1 MRNFLRTMLVIFG
14 ILSVI
19 SVAGILL
26 LIKGNLSITMIAV
39 ALSYLATHHV
49 IQMVVIGLLAIYGLC
64 AVICIAFS
72 GNVTN
77 DLKGGVILPLKVG
90 EVHISSQTF
99 ESIVTNVAKKYAG
112 LKTAKVN
119 IKIKE
124 TGINVDLFAYVLQDT
139 VISDITSKLQEDIKA
154 TVLKQTTVAVE
165 TVNVKIKGVYTLNE
179 NKNKEE

>member
-1 MRNFLRTMLVIFG
+1 MKNFLKTMLVVFG

-19 SVAGILL
+19 IVSGLLL
-26 LIKGNLSITMIAV
+26 LITEKITLSSVLVGFSYIAANKV
-39 ALSYLATHHV
+39 LKIATIVILA
-49 IQMVVIGLLAIYGLC
+49 IIGLC
-64 AVICIAFS
+64 SVISIAFS
-72 GNVTN
+72 GVITS

-112 LKTAKVN
+112 VKTAKVN

-139 VISDITSKLQEDIKA
+139 VISDITSKLQEDIKS

-179 NKNKEE
+179 NKEA

>member
-1 MRNFLRTMLVIFG
+1 MKNFLKSMLVISG
-14 ILSVI
+14 II
-19 SVAGILL
+19 SVVLVAGLLL
-26 LIKGNLSITMIAV
+26 LIGDKITISYLLMGLSYIMTHKVLSIIVMAV
-39 ALSYLATHHV
+39 L
-49 IQMVVIGLLAIYGLC
+49 GIYGLC
-64 AVICIAFS
+64 SVIGIAFS
-72 GNVTN
+72 GVITN

-112 LKTAKVN
+112 VKTAKVN

-139 VISDITSKLQEDIKA
+139 VISDITSKLQEEIKE

-179 NKNKEE
+179 NKEV

>member
-1 MRNFLRTMLVIFG
+1 MKNFLKTMLVIFG

-19 SVAGILL
+19 AVAGLL
-26 LIKGNLSITMIAV
+26 LVLTGKI
-39 ALSYLATHHV
+39 SYGIILVGINYVMTHHV
-49 IQMVVIGLLAIYGLC
+49 IKTIAIVLLAIYGLC
-64 AVICIAFS
+64 SVISIAFS
-72 GNVTN
+72 GTVTS

-112 LKTAKVN
+112 VKTAKVN

-124 TGINVDLFAYVLQDT
+124 TGISVDLFAYVLQDT

-179 NKNKEE
+179 NKEA

>member
-1 MRNFLRTMLVIFG
+1 MKSFLRTMLVVFG
-14 ILSVI
+14 ILTVLSI
-19 SVAGILL
+19 AGILL
-26 LIKGNLSITMIAV
+26 LISEQISFATILVGIRYITAHQIIKTILIA
-39 ALSYLATHHV
+39 
-49 IQMVVIGLLAIYGLC
+49 LLAIYGLC
-64 AVICIAFS
+64 SVIAIAFS
-72 GNVTN
+72 GTVTN

-112 LKTAKVN
+112 VKTAKVN

-124 TGINVDLFAYVLQDT
+124 TGISVDLFAYVLQDT

-165 TVNVKIKGVYTLNE
+165 TVNVKVKGVYTLNE
-179 NKNKEE
+179 NKEA

>member
-1 MRNFLRTMLVIFG
+1 MKNFLRTMIVVFG
-14 ILSVI
+14 VLSVI
-19 SVAGILL
+19 AVAATLL
-26 LIKGNLSITMIAV
+26 LISGQISYGRVLVAINYVTTHQVVKVISIGA
-39 ALSYLATHHV
+39 
-49 IQMVVIGLLAIYGLC
+49 LAIYGLC
-64 AVICIAFS
+64 SVIAIAFS
-72 GNVTN
+72 GTVTS

-112 LKTAKVN
+112 VKTAKVN

-179 NKNKEE
+179 NKEA

>member
-1 MRNFLRTMLVIFG
+1 MKSFLRTMLIVFG
-14 ILSVI
+14 VLSVVI
-19 SVAGILL
+19 VAGMLLVISGKVSIATAVVGLNYILTHRV
-26 LIKGNLSITMIAV
+26 IKIVSI
-39 ALSYLATHHV
+39 V
-49 IQMVVIGLLAIYGLC
+49 ILAIYGLC
-64 AVICIAFS
+64 SVISIAFS
-72 GNVTN
+72 GTVTN

-112 LKTAKVN
+112 VKTAKVN

-124 TGINVDLFAYVLQDT
+124 TGISVDLFAYVLQDT

-154 TVLKQTTVAVE
+154 VVLKQTTVAVE

-179 NKNKEE
+179 NKEA

>member
-1 MRNFLRTMLVIFG
+1 MKNFLRTMLIIFG
-14 ILSVI
+14 II
-19 SVAGILL
+19 SVVAVSGGLL
-26 LIKGNLSITMIAV
+26 LISGQVTLRTFAFGLNYVLSHQVIKMI
-39 ALSYLATHHV
+39 
-49 IQMVVIGLLAIYGLC
+49 VIGMLAIYGLC
-64 AVICIAFS
+64 SIVAISFS
-72 GNVTN
+72 GVITS

-112 LKTAKVN
+112 VKTAKVN

-139 VISDITSKLQEDIKA
+139 VISDITSKLQEDIKS

-179 NKNKEE
+179 NKEA

>member
-1 MRNFLRTMLVIFG
+1 MKSFLRTMLVVFG
-14 ILSVI
+14 ILSVVSI
-19 SVAGILL
+19 SGVLL
-26 LIKGNLSITMIAV
+26 LIVGKVTLSSVAV
-39 ALSYLATHHV
+39 MLNYLAIHKIVRIIV
-49 IQMVVIGLLAIYGLC
+49 IAILGVYGLC
-64 AVICIAFS
+64 SAIAIAFS
-72 GNVTN
+72 GVVTS
-77 DLKGGVILPLKVG
+77 DIKGGIILPLKVG

-112 LKTAKVN
+112 VKTAKVN

-124 TGINVDLFAYVLQDT
+124 TGINVDVFAYVLQDT

-179 NKNKEE
+179 NKEA

>member
-1 MRNFLRTMLVIFG
+1 MKNFLKTMLIVFGIISVMSVVGIMLFISGKITLYPLIITLGYITTHQVIKIMTIVVLSIFG
-14 ILSVI
+14 LCSVI
-19 SVAGILL
+19 S
-26 LIKGNLSITMIAV
+26 
-39 ALSYLATHHV
+39 
-49 IQMVVIGLLAIYGLC
+49 
-64 AVICIAFS
+64 IAFS
-72 GNVTN
+72 GIITS

-112 LKTAKVN
+112 VKTAKVN

-179 NKNKEE
+179 NKEA